1 VSDRAGREPL
11 LRVEGLTTWFP
22 IRAGVFRRVRG
33 FVRAVDGVDLEVE
46 RGRTLALVGESG
58 CGKTTVGRSILR
70 LESPRAGRIRFD
82 GVDLATLDRTALHPF
97 RRRLQMIFQDP
108 AAALDPRI
116 RVGDAVAEGMEAF
129 AIGADR
135 AERRERVLDLLRR
148 VRLDPGLVERY
159 PHELSGGQRQ
169 RVCIARALA
178 VEPEL
183 VVCDE
188 SVSALDVSIQAQILN
203 LLRDLQTERGLAFL
217 FITHDLAVVRH
228 LAHRVA
234 VMYLGQIVE
243 EGPVERVFAAPAH
256 PYTQSLLAAAPSLD
270 PDRAERPPPVRGDVP
285 SPSAPPSGCRFH
297 TRCPVAFDRC
307 PREAPESY
315 PVAGGGTA
323 RCFLVTPP
331 SASRGSDETAAH
343 LVPPTAART

>member
-1 VSDRAGREPL
+1 VSDVARPDPL
-11 LRVEGLTTWFP
+11 LRVEALTTWFP
-22 IRAGVFRRVRG
+22 IRGGVLRRVRG
-33 FVRAVDGVDLEVE
+33 FVRAVDGVDLAVE

-70 LESPRAGRIRFD
+70 LEQPRAGKIWFD
-82 GVDLATLDRTALHPF
+82 GVDLATLDRAALHPF

-116 RVGDAVAEGMEAF
+116 RIGDAVAEGMEAF
-129 AIGADR
+129 GIGADR
-135 AERRERVLDLLRR
+135 GERRARVADLLRR

-203 LLRDLQTERGLAFL
+203 LLHDLQVERGLAFL

-243 EGPVERVFAAPAH
+243 EGPVERVFSAPAH
-256 PYTQSLLAAAPSLD
+256 PYTRSLLAASPSLD
-270 PDRAERPPPVRGDVP
+270 PDRELRPAPVRGDVP
-285 SPSAPPSGCRFH
+285 SPSAPPAGCRFH
-297 TRCPVAFDRC
+297 TRCPLAFDRC
-307 PREAPESY
+307 SREEPDSY
-315 PVAGGGTA
+315 PVPGDGAA
-323 RCFLVTPP
+323 KCFLAGPGGP
-331 SASRGSDETAAH
+331 S
-343 LVPPTAART
+343 